1 MIHRKFMG
9 VHYDLISSTANLFKY
24 THTHTKT
31 KVNSAQQMGNCHK
44 AC

>member
-9 VHYDLISSTANLFKY
+9 GHYDLISSTANLFKY
-24 THTHTKT
+24 THTKM